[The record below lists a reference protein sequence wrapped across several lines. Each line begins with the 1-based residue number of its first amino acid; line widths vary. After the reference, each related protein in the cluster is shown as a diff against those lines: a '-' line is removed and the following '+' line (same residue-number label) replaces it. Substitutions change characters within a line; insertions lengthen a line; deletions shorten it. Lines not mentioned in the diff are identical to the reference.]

1 MCRLSVSYGGRR
13 KSVPFVLILKKQAQ
27 PYVLMSFKNE
37 ILAISKLSR
46 ARKMLIV
53 AEFLHFSSFARCNS
67 KIT

>member
-1 MCRLSVSYGGRR
+1 MQVERQLWGKKEVCTIRVNSKKAGSTLSSDELY
-13 KSVPFVLILKKQAQ
+13 L
-27 PYVLMSFKNE
+27 

-46 ARKMLIV
+46 SRKMLIV